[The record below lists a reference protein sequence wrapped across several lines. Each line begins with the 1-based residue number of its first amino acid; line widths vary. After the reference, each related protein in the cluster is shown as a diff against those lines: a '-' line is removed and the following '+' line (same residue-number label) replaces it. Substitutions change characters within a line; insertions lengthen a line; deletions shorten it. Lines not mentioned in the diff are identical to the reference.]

1 MAGIGQNT
9 LETASLALPPVG
21 YDYTHC

>member
-1 MAGIGQNT
+1 VAGIGQHT
-9 LETASLALPPVG
+9 LETASLPRPPVG